1 VDLLSELAA
10 SIGNDPA
17 RVARQ
22 ARDIAT
28 QARDAMDCRRLS
40 RAQAVHG
47 RALRMLGE
55 IDLAEHALDEAVSA
69 AQRAGDE
76 ELAADGHL
84 ALAGVLSIAGR
95 WPAAFAHLDE
105 VDQLGSIELRNLAE
119 LQRAM
124 VCSDAGRIDEALRLL
139 GGAIPR
145 LRRDGQALYLARVLG
160 NRGGIRVSRG
170 ELAAAI
176 SDFEEA
182 ETLYRSLGQEF
193 AALQARHDIGCA
205 LATLGELPRA
215 LQLFDEVSTRFV
227 ELGHDAS
234 MPLLSRAEA
243 LLLGGLSADALIF
256 SLDASRRLAAEGKH
270 SAAAEA
276 LVAVAEAAR
285 LEGDHTTA
293 IDAARRAET
302 WFASRQSLGWE
313 RAAALEAT
321 RSQHE
326 SRGLDSSDIDCLEA
340 MAEAAAVA
348 GDVRGELAARSLAA
362 VAACECGQVDRG
374 DQQGRLVASVARRAQ
389 VLQARLVSH
398 HAIASVR
405 LARDDLAGARR
416 HLRKA
421 LDALESTRQLRGA
434 GDAGVA
440 VATQARSITHLA
452 FRLAALER
460 QPMRALAWM
469 EQARIAGW
477 ASRPALPPTDVAV
490 AADFARLRAVA
501 GELRRAEL
509 AGEPTG
515 ELRRRQATLEQAMRA
530 EWLKEERPGQGKAQ
544 PARLN
549 ELEAVVGDGQVVS
562 IACTNDRLIAVVAD
576 RRRATL
582 CTLGDPAH
590 VLRTAERATT
600 ALRGMSASGSA
611 PAVLAARHRLFS
623 AAVEALDA
631 ALLRPLRLDGS
642 NIVLVV
648 PAELLALPWAALPS
662 LQDRPFTLA
671 PTVTWWIDAA
681 LGKAAPTRSA
691 LVVAGPR
698 LQEAAAEA
706 RGVAACHRRATV
718 LAGAEATVENVSAA
732 MAEHD
737 VVHVVAHGRFRH
749 DNPLWS
755 TIELDDGDLTVYE
768 LERRGQVPPTV
779 VLATC
784 ESGVGGVRGG
794 AQLHGLAGTLLTM
807 GARTIV
813 AAIGAL
819 PDTIETR
826 DTMVGLHRDLVN
838 GASAS
843 SSLARRR
850 AGTDGVPSP
859 TAAGLV
865 TLGVG

>member
-1 VDLLSELAA
+1 
-10 SIGNDPA
+10 
-17 RVARQ
+17 
-22 ARDIAT
+22 
-28 QARDAMDCRRLS
+28 M
-40 RAQAVHG
+40 
-47 RALRMLGE
+47 
-55 IDLAEHALDEAVSA
+55 
-69 AQRAGDE
+69 
-76 ELAADGHL
+76 
-84 ALAGVLSIAGR
+84 
-95 WPAAFAHLDE
+95 
-105 VDQLGSIELRNLAE
+105 
-119 LQRAM
+119 
-124 VCSDAGRIDEALRLL
+124 
-139 GGAIPR
+139 
-145 LRRDGQALYLARVLG
+145 
-160 NRGGIRVSRG
+160 
-170 ELAAAI
+170 
-176 SDFEEA
+176 
-182 ETLYRSLGQEF
+182 
-193 AALQARHDIGCA
+193 
-205 LATLGELPRA
+205 
-215 LQLFDEVSTRFV
+215 
-227 ELGHDAS
+227 
-234 MPLLSRAEA
+234 
-243 LLLGGLSADALIF
+243 
-256 SLDASRRLAAEGKH
+256 
-270 SAAAEA
+270 
-276 LVAVAEAAR
+276 AVAEAAR

-302 WFASRQSLGWE
+302 WFASRQSFGWE

-326 SRGLDSSDIDCLEA
+326 CRGLDSSDIDCLEA
-340 MAEAAAVA
+340 MADAAAVA

-398 HAIASVR
+398 HAVASVR
-405 LARDDLAGARR
+405 LARGDLAGARR
-416 HLRKA
+416 QLRKA
-421 LDALESTRQLRGA
+421 LDALESTRQLCGA

-452 FRLAALER
+452 FRLATLER

-477 ASRPALPPTDVAV
+477 VSRPALPPTDIAV
-490 AADFARLRAVA
+490 AADFARLRSVA
-501 GELRRAEL
+501 GDLRRAEL
-509 AGEPTG
+509 AGQPTG

-530 EWLKEERPGQGKAQ
+530 EWLKEERPGQGKVQ

-562 IACTNDRLIAVVAD
+562 IACTNDRLVAVVVD

-582 CTLGDPAH
+582 CTLGDPAD
-590 VLRTAERATT
+590 VLRNAERATT

-611 PAVLAARHRLFS
+611 AVLATRHRLFS
-623 AAVEALDA
+623 AAVEALDT
-631 ALLRPLRLDGS
+631 ALLRPCRLEGS

-681 LGKAAPTRSA
+681 LRPAAPTRSA

-698 LQEAAAEA
+698 LQEADGRSA
-706 RGVAACHRRATV
+706 GVAACHRRATV

-732 MAEHD
+732 MADHD
-737 VVHVVAHGRFRH
+737 VAHVVAHGRFRH